1 MDLVSRA
8 KELAAE
14 RKAGNPTLVL
24 IADVVT
30 KLQSIDWDKIEN
42 TRMEQIA
49 ANLSTYLFTLSECIN
64 DAKLEHSNAVL
75 MRRTGL
81 HKAYFELSGTQ
92 KDREKK
98 AEQEC
103 SDLFEGE
110 AIAEYYYKMLQ
121 SMYHNL
127 DKTISILQ
135 SIMSNRRAEMRVSK
149 TQT

>member
-1 MDLVSRA
+1 MELVNRA

-30 KLQSIDWDKIEN
+30 KLQSINWDKIEN
-42 TRMEQIA
+42 GRMEQIA
-49 ANLSTYLFTLSECIN
+49 ANLSSYLFTLSECIN

-127 DKTISILQ
+127 DKTISIFQ